1 MEKEE
6 KNEKLLSTS
15 WKARN
20 VMFRAEIA
28 SGSSPLGY
36 KRDSIEYCRLNIHPS
51 TTFYLINISKIPPLD
66 HKFSY
71 FLTCII

>member
-20 VMFRAEIA
+20 VMFRVIA
-28 SGSSPLGY
+28 SGSSPLGS
-36 KRDSIEYCRLNIHPS
+36 KRDSIEY
-51 TTFYLINISKIPPLD
+51 
-66 HKFSY
+66 
-71 FLTCII
+71 

>member
-6 KNEKLLSTS
+6 KNERLLSTS

-28 SGSSPLGY
+28 YGSTPLGS
-36 KRDSIEYCRLNIHPS
+36 KHDSIV
-51 TTFYLINISKIPPLD
+51 
-66 HKFSY
+66 
-71 FLTCII
+71 